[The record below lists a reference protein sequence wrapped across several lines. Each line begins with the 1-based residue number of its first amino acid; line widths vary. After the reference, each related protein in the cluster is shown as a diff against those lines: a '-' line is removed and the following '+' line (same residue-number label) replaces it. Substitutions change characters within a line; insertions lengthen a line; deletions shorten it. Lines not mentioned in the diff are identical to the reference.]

1 MNTQPLYRIKADLFK
16 ALAHPLRIQVLEVL
30 AAAPGQAVPVT
41 RLAAITG
48 AEAST
53 LSQHLGVLK
62 NAGVVVST
70 RSGNAVDYR
79 LAEPVVSE
87 LLVVARA
94 FLLSR
99 LSNSTADT
107 AAQLSAARHLP
118 PLPGANAQ
126 TLLRAVREAED
137 QPDQADQ
144 PVQPIQPDQHTP
156 APASSRTTD
165 A

>member
-1 MNTQPLYRIKADLFK
+1 MDTQPLYRIKADLFK

-30 AAAPGQAVPVT
+30 AAATGQAVPVT

-62 NAGVVVST
+62 NADVVVST

-99 LSNSTADT
+99 LSNSTADA
-107 AAQLSAARHLP
+107 AAQLSAARDLP

-126 TLLRAVREAED
+126 TLLRAAREATGE
-137 QPDQADQ
+137 PSPPSAA
-144 PVQPIQPDQHTP
+144 P
-156 APASSRTTD
+156 APDPRSSRTTEV
-165 A
+165 